1 MRRFGPKYSLELG
14 VIITNLLFSLTEDA
28 CIAYSRDK
36 GGRLNLRRNTNV
48 LRINAAID
56 VLEEAGLLINFIG
69 KGSKEKKFRQSSTI
83 LPTEEFKSV
92 YSHLISDENFMLK
105 VKNYWQK
112 ANNEVKAV
120 ASRPRRKVSIK
131 KKVLP
136 KNNLKVRKDVM
147 KELLTVLTTWR

>member
-14 VIITNLLFSLTEDA
+14 VIVTNLLFSLTEDA

-36 GGRLNLRRNTNV
+36 GAHLNLRRNTNV

-83 LPTEEFKSV
+83 LPTEKFKSV

-112 ANNEVKAV
+112 AKNEVKAV
-120 ASRPRRKVSIK
+120 ASRPGRKVRIK